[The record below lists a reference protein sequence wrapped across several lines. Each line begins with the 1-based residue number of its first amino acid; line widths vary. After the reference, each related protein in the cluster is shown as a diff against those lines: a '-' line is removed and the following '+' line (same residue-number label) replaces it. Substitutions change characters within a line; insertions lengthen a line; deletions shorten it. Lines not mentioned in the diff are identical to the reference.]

1 MSRKLSGNR
10 QLLHLTVQMGIR
22 FIKMGIN
29 NLKTVRTFSMGM
41 KSNSNENTDWR
52 GEEHL
57 LGKIKL
63 RIKRELG
70 RGMGMKMSLQWEWR
84 WVYNGN
90 KDDFTM
96 GMKISLQWK

>member
-10 QLLHLTVQMGIR
+10 QLLLLTVQMGIR

-70 RGMGMKMSLQWEWR
+70 RVYNGNEDEFTMGMKMSLQWE
-84 WVYNGN
+84 
-90 KDDFTM
+90 
-96 GMKISLQWK
+96 